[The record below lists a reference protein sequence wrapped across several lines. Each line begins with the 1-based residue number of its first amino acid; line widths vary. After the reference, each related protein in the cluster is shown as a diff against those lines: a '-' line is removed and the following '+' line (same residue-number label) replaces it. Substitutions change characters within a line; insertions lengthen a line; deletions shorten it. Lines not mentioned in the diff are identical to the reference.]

1 MDLKQIASFVK
12 LEHTLFSL
20 PFVFIGAFLAHDSG
34 YEVSLQDLFWILIA
48 AVGARGLAMTLNR
61 IIDRKVDSE
70 NPRTAQ
76 RHLASGSMS
85 MSTAVSLGIVFTIML
100 ILGAWMLNEIALY
113 MSWLPVLTFVVY
125 PYLKRFTWLC
135 HFWLGLCLG
144 LAPAGAWVGI
154 VGDDLG
160 WEAIFDSSYWFPEVF
175 ACSVAV
181 LLWITS
187 FDLGYARMDVES
199 DKENGIISFPARFGE
214 KITRLTS
221 LVLTLSWLA
230 LLSNLSALVASLP
243 IFYLVLKWDI
253 DWKKWQG
260 YWFIAHVSTGWILL
274 TGYLILP
281 W

>member
-20 PFVFIGAFLAHDSG
+20 PFVFIGAYLAHDSG

-48 AVGARGLAMTLNR
+48 AVGARGSAMTLNR

-154 VGDDLG
+154 VGNDLG
-160 WEAIFDSSYWFPEVF
+160 WEAIFDSSYWFPEVL

-199 DKENGIISFPARFGE
+199 DKENGIISFPARFDD
-214 KITRLTS
+214 KITRITS
-221 LVLTLSWLA
+221 LVLTLSWLV
-230 LLSNLSALVASLP
+230 LLSNSSALVAALP
-243 IFYLVLKWDI
+243 IIYLVK
-253 DWKKWQG
+253 
-260 YWFIAHVSTGWILL
+260 SRR
-274 TGYLILP
+274 P
-281 W
+281 